1 MQILPSTNDN
11 SDIFKILFYSILKFL
26 FFFLSSQ
33 FLLQNK
39 LPFILPVHFIN
50 VNLKW
55 DFLEL
60 LTYPNSCV
68 YCCSIQL
75 LSQIQLFV
83 TPWTAAPQTFLP
95 ITNSWSLLKL
105 MPIESVM
112 PSNHLIFHRLLHLMP
127 SVYPSSRVFS
137 NESVLCI
144 RQPSI
149 GSSAS
154 ALVLPINIQDW
165 FPLGLT
171 GLISFQPKGLSK
183 VFSKTIVQKHQ
194 FFDTQLSL

>member
-60 LTYPNSCV
+60 LTYPNSCGC
-68 YCCSIQL
+68 CCSIQL

-171 GLISFQPKGLSK
+171 GLISLQSKGLLR
-183 VFSKTIVQKHQ
+183 VFSNTTLQKHQ
-194 FFDTQLSL
+194 FLGAQLSL